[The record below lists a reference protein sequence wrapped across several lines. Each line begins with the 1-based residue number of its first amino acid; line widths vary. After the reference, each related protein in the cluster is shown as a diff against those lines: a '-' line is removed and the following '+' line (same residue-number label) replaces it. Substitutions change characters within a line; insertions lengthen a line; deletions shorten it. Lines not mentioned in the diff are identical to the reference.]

1 MTKTKTTSKNKVIY
15 LITTYKCSACKC
27 MEYLLKEKQANN
39 PTFELKIIDFN
50 DTPEWLK
57 VNVVLTDFPTVVL
70 IKDGIIKYQFVGT
83 RNSKKLDKIFNDL
96 EF

>member
-1 MTKTKTTSKNKVIY
+1 MTKMISKDKIIY

-27 MEYLLKEKQANN
+27 MEYLLKEKQADN
-39 PTFELKIIDFN
+39 PRFELKIIDFN

-57 VNVVLTDFPTVVL
+57 VNVVLTDFPTIVL
-70 IKDGIIKYQFVGT
+70 IKDGVIKYQFVGT
-83 RNSKKLDKIFNDL
+83 RSSRKLDKLFDDL

>member
-1 MTKTKTTSKNKVIY
+1 MTKMISKDKIIY

-27 MEYLLKEKQANN
+27 MEYLLKEKQADN
-39 PTFELKIIDFN
+39 PRFELKIIDFN

-57 VNVVLTDFPTVVL
+57 VNVVLTDFPTIVL

-83 RNSKKLDKIFNDL
+83 RSSRKLDKLFDDL